1 MNKRDDLR
9 RDQSGRSPF
18 SRDPSGR
25 ARPAGAVHAV
35 PSVLPGRTVNDPL
48 ATDPAASVVRILAD
62 GRPRRRDGRL
72 AQACAMDGTALDDAL
87 ERLSRLGVA
96 PVFDRDTVALPRPI
110 NLLDPERI
118 RRSLP
123 RLRPEAV
130 HVRFAVDSTNTVLAE
145 RLREGAAAPE
155 LCTAEIQTA
164 GRGRHG
170 RRWISGLGQS
180 LVLSVSWRF
189 AMPSSALNGLSLAVG
204 VALAEALSASGFK
217 GVVLEWPNDLVVGD
231 RKLAGILVE
240 VGGDRRRRIAGA
252 TAGAGGGRGT
262 SLFQAGGDRRR
273 GHSAACVVGVG
284 FNLDLART
292 SSGRIDRPWTDFAR
306 AFGRPPGRNALAALV
321 ANAILDACEQYR
333 DHGLALFVPRWKQL
347 DALRDRPVRVLS
359 AGAPLAGVA
368 RGIDAGGALLVEHA
382 GGIARCDAGE
392 VRVRAHGA

>member
-18 SRDPSGR
+18 SRNPSGR

-35 PSVLPGRTVNDPL
+35 PSVLPGRTVNDPIVIDP
-48 ATDPAASVVRILAD
+48 AVTDPAASVVRILAD
-62 GRPRRRDGRL
+62 GRPRRRDSCL
-72 AQACAMDGTALDDAL
+72 AQACAMDGTVLDDAL

-110 NLLDPERI
+110 DLLDPERI

-164 GRGRHG
+164 GRGRYG

-180 LVLSVSWRF
+180 LMLSVSWRF
-189 AMPSSALNGLSLAVG
+189 AMRSSALSSLSLAVG

-217 GVVLEWPNDLVVGD
+217 GVMLKWPNDLVVGD
-231 RKLAGILVE
+231 RKVAGILVE
-240 VGGDRRRRIAGA
+240 V
-252 TAGAGGGRGT
+252 
-262 SLFQAGGDRRR
+262 GGDRRR

-292 SSGRIDRPWTDFAR
+292 SSGHIDRPWTDFAR
-306 AFGRPPGRNALAALV
+306 AFGRLPGRNVLAAR
-321 ANAILDACEQYR
+321 AADAILDACEQYR
-333 DHGLALFVPRWKQL
+333 DHGLAPFVPRWKQL

-382 GGIARCDAGE
+382 GGIARCDASE